1 MYEIT
6 AIQVSS
12 RPPKLDVIT
21 SYYFQGRNGENSTW
35 VNKPEAVTHLRK
47 YPETVYTSSASG
59 TKTYVEVVDAIP
71 PYLRTKPNGT
81 TSDNLLSL
89 PIS

>member
-21 SYYFQGRNGENSTW
+21 SYYFQGRSGEESLW
-35 VNKPEAVTHLRK
+35 VNKPEAVSYVRRN
-47 YPETVYTSSASG
+47 PDSVYTSASG
-59 TKTYVEVVDAIP
+59 GSKTYVEVVDATP

-89 PIS
+89 PIY